1 MQCIIQSDA
10 VEFALIEKKLTIA
23 EAMKGS
29 CIMQVER
36 EIGENSILK
45 LVGLLLLKTSNFFNI
60 GKNMSEDQAIE
71 AAGLLLEEFKYE
83 TMEDFVMML
92 KMIKTGA
99 FGKMYDRFDGAI
111 VLSCM
116 REYVELKAKQR
127 EVNIIQKQY
136 EEKKDTENVVI
147 SLPENTSEDG
157 YNKFCDFVKE
167 LERRR
172 ANIDQ
177 KHYQDAKEREE
188 KLIKNVAE
196 ELGLDPLTLTK
207 DEAYRLLQEKL
218 NINEE

>member
-136 EEKKDTENVVI
+136 EEKKDQPDLLAIVENNQEEGDGYQKFLEYKEELEKQAIEKAISDVERVKTNKEKFKIFMEERNAKIREELEELQNKQTDETEN
-147 SLPENTSEDG
+147 N
-157 YNKFCDFVKE
+157 
-167 LERRR
+167 
-172 ANIDQ
+172 
-177 KHYQDAKEREE
+177 
-188 KLIKNVAE
+188 
-196 ELGLDPLTLTK
+196 
-207 DEAYRLLQEKL
+207 
-218 NINEE
+218 